1 MFRFLFQPRSLFIFI
16 FIMATMVILVGIVS
30 FFPLPRV
37 PVIPLCHTP
46 FMNAIKVGLLTLW
59 LYKRRL

>member
-30 FFPLPRV
+30 FFPPAR
-37 PVIPLCHTP
+37 PGHTP
-46 FMNAIKVGLLTLW
+46 LSHPVYERYQSRLADFMAL
-59 LYKRRL
+59 

>member
-16 FIMATMVILVGIVS
+16 FIMATMVILVGIVH
-30 FFPLPRV
+30 FPLPSV
-37 PVIPLCHTP
+37 PVIPLCHTT
-46 FMNAIKVGLLTLW
+46 FMNAIKVGSLTLW